1 MGGAG
6 EMAENAGDSKV
17 SDDFL
22 RILSET
28 ETRVRHSAHAH
39 WAATNRFD
47 ALNDIATVSTLIGG
61 FLVSL
66 LAALPVMYQSLYA
79 PHAVLVNGSLFVLGG
94 LVSVVSILQAVQ
106 RWGERSQSH
115 NSAANAYSSLRRRLE
130 ILRLNLPDSAP
141 ELPGI
146 LDELMRLGET
156 SPAIPGSIWRR
167 AIKAIR

>member
-1 MGGAG
+1 
-6 EMAENAGDSKV
+6 MAENADNSKV

-28 ETRVRHSAHAH
+28 ELRVRHSAHAH

-79 PHAVLVNGSLFVLGG
+79 PNAVLINGALFALGG

-115 NSAANAYSSLRRRLE
+115 NNAANAYSSLRRKLE
-130 ILRLNLPDSAP
+130 ILRLNLPGSAP
-141 ELPGI
+141 ELTGI

-167 AIKAIR
+167 AVKAVR